1 MRWLQRAFV
10 ALLLLAPGVA
20 RAEEVVDGIA
30 AQVGNDIVLVS
41 EVTQLTAAPEK
52 QMRAAGASDA
62 DIARMRSD
70 VLERLIERRLLEQV
84 VKKAELDATDA
95 EVQSAIDG
103 IAKDN
108 HLTLDQLKRSV
119 EGGGL
124 SWDAYRERIRGEI
137 QRAKVLN
144 GMVRSHVRLDDKEVR
159 TLYDQRYAH
168 QPKGGVEYHLRHIL
182 VTFGGATKRDEATAC
197 GQVQKALGR
206 IKDGESFSDV
216 ARELSEMN
224 PEQGGDVGWV
234 PAQNLAGWMG
244 PVVSSL
250 EPGQTSDVVRMP
262 FGCNLF
268 QLVEKRDY
276 KPLTWEQ
283 ARDQLRAELF
293 EKKTQEEYEKFMDK
307 LRSQTYIDRKGAF
320 ATTRLSLRPGPTTDA
335 TTDATT
341 GTAPGAAGGGGL
353 LTP

>member
-1 MRWLQRAFV
+1 MRWLQRALA
-10 ALLLLAPGVA
+10 ALLLLAPGIA
-20 RAEEVVDGIA
+20 SAEEVVDGIA

-41 EVTQLTAAPEK
+41 EVTQLTAAAEK
-52 QMRAAGASDA
+52 QVRAAGGGDA
-62 DIARMRSD
+62 DVARIRSD

-95 EVQSAIDG
+95 EVQSAVEG

-137 QRAKVLN
+137 QRAKVVN
-144 GMVRSHVRLDDKEVR
+144 GMVRSHVRVEDKEVHA
-159 TLYDQRYAH
+159 LYEQRYAH
-168 QPKGGVEYHLRHIL
+168 QAQGGVEYHLRHIL
-182 VTFGGATKRDEATAC
+182 VTFGEATKRDEATAC

-206 IKDGESFSDV
+206 IRAGESFTDV

-234 PAQNLAGWMG
+234 PAQNLASWMG
-244 PVVSSL
+244 PVVTSL
-250 EPGQTSDVVRMP
+250 EPGHTSDVVRMP

-268 QLVEKRDY
+268 QLVDKRDY

-283 ARDQLRAELF
+283 ARDPLRAELF
-293 EKKTQEEYEKFMDK
+293 DKKTEEEYEKFMDK
-307 LRSQTYIDRKGAF
+307 LRAQTYIERKGVF
-320 ATTRLSLRPGPTTDA
+320 ATTRLSATPGP
-335 TTDATT
+335 
-341 GTAPGAAGGGGL
+341 GADTGGGSP
-353 LTP
+353 TP